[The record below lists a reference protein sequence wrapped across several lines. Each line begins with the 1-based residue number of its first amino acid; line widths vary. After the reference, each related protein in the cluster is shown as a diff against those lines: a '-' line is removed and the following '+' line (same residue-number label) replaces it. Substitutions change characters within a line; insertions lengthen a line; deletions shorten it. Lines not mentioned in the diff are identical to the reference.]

1 MRVERTPSL
10 LTLGVVS
17 STDGLRI
24 DTIAVGALD
33 NYFVCSTNFGLQT
46 TNGFTLPGEIRLC
59 ATPHKGF
66 DRSSRKPTEECLCQ
80 LNGRVMQLFSGA
92 SWPLP
97 GAMEEEERDP
107 PRIADSGND
116 ASDVRSVG

>member
-17 STDGLRI
+17 STDGLQI
-24 DTIAVGALD
+24 DAIAVGALD

-80 LNGRVMQLFSGA
+80 LDGRVGRHFRGRRGRCLADTDLTMVERLGA
-92 SWPLP
+92 
-97 GAMEEEERDP
+97 ARN
-107 PRIADSGND
+107 ADS
-116 ASDVRSVG
+116 

>member
-33 NYFVCSTNFGLQT
+33 NYFVCSTNFVGPQT
-46 TNGFTLPGEIRLC
+46 TNGLYITSAHPSVC
-59 ATPHKGF
+59 YPTYSF
-66 DRSSRKPTEECLCQ
+66 DRTSRKPNRRLLVSAQWKSYAVIFGGVVAATWRHG
-80 LNGRVMQLFSGA
+80 GRRA
-92 SWPLP
+92 
-97 GAMEEEERDP
+97 
-107 PRIADSGND
+107 
-116 ASDVRSVG
+116 

>member
-59 ATPHKGF
+59 ATSHTALTGAAATQPKMAYV
-66 DRSSRKPTEECLCQ
+66 SS
-80 LNGRVMQLFSGA
+80 
-92 SWPLP
+92 
-97 GAMEEEERDP
+97 MEELGVIFAGVVAAAWLTP
-107 PRIADSGND
+107 T
-116 ASDVRSVG
+116 